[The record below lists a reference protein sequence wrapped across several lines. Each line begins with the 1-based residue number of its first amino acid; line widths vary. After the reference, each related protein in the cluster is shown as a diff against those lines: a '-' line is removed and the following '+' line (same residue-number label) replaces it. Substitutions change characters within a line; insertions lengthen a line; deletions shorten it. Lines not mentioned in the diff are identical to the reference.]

1 MIALKLHLNQYSVLC
16 HRVPPA
22 ANIVLAAT
30 ECSLEH
36 TSGWDFW
43 SNCRLWHQKERCSRH
58 HARSLSLSMRST
70 HAPTMAM
77 EVSAGFTVNRSP
89 AADGA
94 SK

>member
-16 HRVPPA
+16 HSVPPA

-43 SNCRLWHQKERCSRH
+43 SNCIR
-58 HARSLSLSMRST
+58 RS
-70 HAPTMAM
+70 A
-77 EVSAGFTVNRSP
+77 
-89 AADGA
+89 AADTMLAA
-94 SK
+94 SA